1 MDTQRY
7 SVEEILAG
15 LKKEKNI
22 KQMIQDYERNKERN
36 DDEERRNRA
45 ETQQLEEAMKN
56 IAEAHKLEEAS
67 ENIAEAHQLEETEE
81 NIVEPQR
88 DDEQDGSD
96 YLNEEFF
103 DFSGNGPVELPNSP
117 KVSPRNQFD
126 AKYIKRAAV
135 AGAIAGGIIAG
146 SVVYLIGKLTN
157 KKVKNPY
164 TVITTVKAPEGVENV
179 DVKVDK
185 KEIKSVPVGTIVF
198 VDTNKKSPKDSNTV
212 SFTDEEGKMYTGVIS
227 SENLSENAVA
237 IPEST
242 LYEYNNIYRAH
253 DGANLRSAREM
264 GEEAVFT
271 SIPEDSIVLGK
282 SPEKDGDFSWVSV
295 LSYGENGGVVF
306 LEARAD
312 VLDVLEQN
320 IYNDKDYVP
329 FETEATTEIVEK
341 QNEEKVYIV
350 STNGVPLKVRNE
362 ASTTADVVGKIENGQ
377 EVIIS
382 DEDMAAKI
390 SADGYNW
397 VYIKDKSGYVAS
409 DYLTEKA
416 EPGRT
421 GDETPEQ
428 EDDERGE

>member
-45 ETQQLEEAMKN
+45 EAQQLEKAMR
-56 IAEAHKLEEAS
+56 
-67 ENIAEAHQLEETEE
+67 NIAEAHQLGETEE
-81 NIVEPQR
+81 TIVEPRDDKQDGEPQR

-96 YLNEEFF
+96 YLNEEFY

-135 AGAIAGGIIAG
+135 AGAIVGGVIAG
-146 SVVYLIGKLTN
+146 SVGYLIGKLTN
-157 KKVKNPY
+157 TKEKDPY
-164 TVITTVKAPEGVENV
+164 TVITTVTAPDGVENV
-179 DVKVDK
+179 GVKVDK
-185 KEIKSVPVGTIVF
+185 KEIKPVPVGTIVF

-312 VLDVLEQN
+312 VLEVLEQN

-350 STNGVPLKVRNE
+350 STNGVPLKVRKE